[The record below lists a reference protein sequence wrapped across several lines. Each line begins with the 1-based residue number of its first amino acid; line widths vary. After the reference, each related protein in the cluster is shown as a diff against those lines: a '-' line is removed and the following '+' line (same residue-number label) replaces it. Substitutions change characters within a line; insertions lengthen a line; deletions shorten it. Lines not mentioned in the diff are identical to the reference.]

1 MHPILFK
8 IPLPHWKVPYPAF
21 ADSRAVI
28 YMIVGLVLGLLAPS
42 MIEAVKKYHWAIT
55 GVAGL
60 LVGFLATKVMKI
72 PFQYKMERYELSTF
86 PIYAYGVML
95 GLSLVVGWYISL
107 TIAKDDGLPRETM
120 ANNYVFTA
128 IMAILGARVL
138 FIVTNLDSFE
148 SWKDWFAIRSGGLVA
163 YGGFLGGFLG
173 SWYYC
178 ASKKVRLMAWADAAV
193 PSLASGLL
201 FTRLGCYMYGC
212 DFGKP
217 LKEGAPKLLEKLGTF
232 PEWYYDQ
239 RAGKY
244 LDEQS
249 LHQLLADPAN
259 KPQILKGSPAWEQ
272 HMHSFPQVRELHHSL
287 PVHPTQL
294 YESLTGLFLL
304 GLLFWARKH
313 MKAREK
319 EGEPFFRGEIF
330 LLFTFGYGVLRF
342 MLEMVRDDAERGTY
356 GPHFEPH
363 IIYPVCL
370 MVLALAFVFG
380 LSNMVSERFRVIA
393 KSVAILIPLAV
404 FLVLRPANKFAAV
417 DMVQLSTSQWIALL
431 TGAMA
436 AVYYRRGLDIAVADP
451 AVAADLGAGVPE
463 LVEMEAAMARGE
475 EWKKDEGDDE
485 DEESDEPAAD
495 EKAAGEKV
503 DAKKVADKKADDK
516 KPDDKKVAD
525 KKADDK
531 KADDKKADDKK
542 VDDKKAAKKTDD
554 DDEAD
559 EKPAAK
565 KDEPKKAEPKK
576 ADEGEDE

>member
-55 GVAGL
+55 GAAGL

-249 LHQLLADPAN
+249 LHQLLSDPAN
-259 KPQILKGSPAWEQ
+259 KPQIL
-272 HMHSFPQVRELHHSL
+272 
-287 PVHPTQL
+287 
-294 YESLTGLFLL
+294 
-304 GLLFWARKH
+304 

-370 MVLALAFVFG
+370 MVLALSFVFG

-393 KSVAILIPLAV
+393 KSIAILIPLAV
-404 FLVLRPANKFAAV
+404 FMVLRPANKFTAV

-495 EKAAGEKV
+495 EKAAGEK
-503 DAKKVADKKADDK
+503 AADKKA
-516 KPDDKKVAD
+516 AD
-525 KKADDK
+525 KKAADK
-531 KADDKKADDKK
+531 KPAAKPTTKADD
-542 VDDKKAAKKTDD
+542 
-554 DDEAD
+554 DEEEA

-565 KDEPKKAEPKK
+565 KSEPEKKAEPKKDESKKDEPKKDESKKDEPKKDEPKKDEPKKDEKK